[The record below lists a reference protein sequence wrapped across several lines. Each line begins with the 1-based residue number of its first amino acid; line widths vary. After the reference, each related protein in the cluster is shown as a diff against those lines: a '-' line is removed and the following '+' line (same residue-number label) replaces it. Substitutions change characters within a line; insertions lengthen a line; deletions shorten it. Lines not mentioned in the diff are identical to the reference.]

1 MTLDFDKIVTKTVK
15 GAKYVADKAAKT
27 ATVAF
32 DYTKNQLDR
41 AAIRDQIKETYQE
54 LGKLCYSEVTGTA
67 DAKAE
72 MRDCKEKLD
81 ELFCALKE
89 AEKAVKPLSYKVC
102 DFCNAH
108 NSKDSSFCSKCGE
121 KL

>member
-15 GAKYVADKAAKT
+15 GAKFVANKAADT
-27 ATVAF
+27 ATAAY
-32 DYTKNQLDR
+32 DYTKTQLDR

-54 LGKLCYSEVTGTA
+54 LGKLCYSEVTGEA
-67 DAKAE
+67 DAKSE
-72 MRDCKEKLD
+72 MRECKEKLD
-81 ELFCALKE
+81 ALFIALKE
-89 AEKAVKPLSYKVC
+89 TEKTVKPVSCKIC
-102 DFCNAH
+102 GFCNAQ

>member
-15 GAKYVADKAAKT
+15 GAKFVANKAADT
-27 ATVAF
+27 ATAAY
-32 DYTKNQLDR
+32 DYTKSQLDR

-54 LGKLCYSEVTGTA
+54 LGKLCYSEVTGVA
-67 DAKAE
+67 DTKEE

-81 ELFCALKE
+81 ALFIALKD
-89 AEKAVKPLSYKVC
+89 AEKPAKPMSCKVC
-102 DFCNAH
+102 GLCNAH
-108 NSKDSSFCSKCGE
+108 NSKDSTYCSQCGE